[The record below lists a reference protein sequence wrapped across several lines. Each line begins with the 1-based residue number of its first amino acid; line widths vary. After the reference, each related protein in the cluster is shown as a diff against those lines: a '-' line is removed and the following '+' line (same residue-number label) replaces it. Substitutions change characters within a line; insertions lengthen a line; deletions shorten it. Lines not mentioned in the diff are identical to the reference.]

1 MTSYIQDRLQR
12 VADAARCRRCGLS
25 LVGIR
30 QQLRATVEVVRRE
43 LPAERAEDVIEEL
56 RIIWT
61 QPTT

>member
-1 MTSYIQDRLQR
+1 VNYIESRLQR

-43 LPAERAEDVIEEL
+43 LPAELAEDVVEQL
-56 RIIWT
+56 RQIWT